1 MTRLRKVAPPI
12 EPAERMRDGP
22 DSAFFPGTSPEGAG
36 PGISGGRVTKYPEGE
51 IGNLTKNA

>member
-12 EPAERMRDGP
+12 EPAARMRDDP
-22 DSAFFPGTSPEGAG
+22 DSALFSGTSPEGAG
-36 PGISGGRVTKYPEGE
+36 PGFSGGGVTKYPEGE